1 MTKIILKEIW
11 EDDFLERI
19 SDIKVKV
26 QGKEYKLHKMIFISS
41 DYMKSTII
49 RGCENDII
57 EMVDIG
63 QEVWEIIIRY
73 LYSKILYT
81 LLDKDKYRKFDL
93 PNNTILSFVQGLYH
107 PTQIFYIYHYL
118 IMYIIFCYINI
129 LLLFPILLVQCLPF
143 L

>member
-81 LLDKDKYRKFDL
+81 LLDNDKYRKFAWDDITL
-93 PNNTILSFVQGLYH
+93 EQMIELYYLAD
-107 PTQIFYIYHYL
+107 QIFYIYLYL

-129 LLLFPILLVQCLPF
+129 LLLFPILLVQC
-143 L
+143 